1 MSAVVCKT
9 TLKTSTIPTTIIKKS
24 LTFHVAANEIAVF
37 FASQISVKKKFSLVP
52 TLKRFSSI
60 IYATDTIMRR
70 EHV

>member
-37 FASQISVKKKFSLVP
+37 FRITDKRQKKIL
-52 TLKRFSSI
+52 SS
-60 IYATDTIMRR
+60 ANTETI
-70 EHV
+70 